1 MSASLPSLHIP
12 SGRHLPVSVTPFIG
26 RQSDLDAVLELFKD
40 PTVRLVTVLGVGGV
54 GKTRFAL
61 ELADRLQDQFQ
72 NGVVFIP
79 LAHLSKVDEFLPFL
93 AEKLGVQMSPSGD
106 LQQAVLDHLNN
117 KNILLVFDNFEHLLD
132 EAVLVREILT
142 VGTQVKALVTSRE
155 KLNLE
160 CETPYHLQGLDLP
173 PTDSPQNLEDFDS
186 IHLFIQKAKQARPGF
201 SLNEENASA
210 ILKICHLVDGLPL
223 GILLAAAWVEYFSPA
238 EIAGQLCCNLDFLTH
253 ETRDGSPRHVSIRAV
268 FASSYGR
275 LEDHQKAVFRKLT
288 IFRGG
293 FNLIAAEAV
302 VGADLRTLIS
312 LVDKSLLWRNPDSGR
327 YDMHELLRQY
337 ADEELARVGEKD
349 GTFLSHTRYY
359 SEFVCR
365 REPTMLSHLQ
375 GTALDE
381 VQADFENIR
390 LALYS
395 AIEKRDYAT
404 AYKMIPAL
412 YAFCDMRT
420 RYYEGETIFRMA
432 MEGLAPLAG
441 EEPSTTWALALLSWY
456 DMRVYIEPFESYGA
470 ITAKAQSCLKAATSK
485 QDVEGI
491 AISHVLLGAIAED
504 QLDFKTAIQHYKQG
518 MQSCPMLDDVY
529 WINMRIGLSYLADQK
544 YQQAIQAFQV
554 SLQRGRETGERVK
567 AGWSLLNLG
576 DTLILQGKSDEAEGY
591 LEQAYELF
599 HEVDNIAGIM
609 CSKYSLSRMAIKRN
623 QLPRAQKLAEEAHQ
637 IAHQIHYNSW
647 IERTRALLQQINPQC
662 NPVSNNPDVETEPFS
677 ERELEVLSMLK
688 SELNGPE
695 IAQRLFIS
703 LNTVRYHTKNIYRKL
718 QANNRLEAIRRAKEL
733 GL

>member
-1 MSASLPSLHIP
+1 MSASLPSLHI
-12 SGRHLPVSVTPFIG
+12 SSSRHLPVSVTPFIG
-26 RQSDLDAVLELFKD
+26 RQSDLAAILELFKD
-40 PTVRLVTVLGVGGV
+40 STIRLVTILGVGGV
-54 GKTRFAL
+54 GKTRLAL
-61 ELADRLQDQFQ
+61 ELANMLQNQFQ
-72 NGVVFIP
+72 NDTRFIP
-79 LAHLSKVDEFLPFL
+79 LAQLGTVDEFLPTL
-93 AEKLGVQMSPSGD
+93 AEKLGVQLPPGGD
-106 LQQAVLDHLNN
+106 LQQAVLDYLNN
-117 KNILLVFDNFEHLLD
+117 KNMLLIFDNFEHLLD

-142 VGTQVKALVTSRE
+142 VGTQVRALVTSRE

-160 CETPYHLQGLDLP
+160 CETLYHLQGLDLP
-173 PTDSPQNLEDFDS
+173 PEDSPRNLDDFDS
-186 IHLFIQKAKQARPGF
+186 IHLFVQKAKQARPGF
-201 SLNEENASA
+201 SLNVENAPA
-210 ILKICHLVDGLPL
+210 ILRICRLVDGLPL

-253 ETRDGSPRHVSIRAV
+253 ETRDGSPRHNNLRAV

-275 LEDHQKAVFRKLT
+275 LDDHQRAVFRKLT

-302 VGADLRTLIS
+302 VGADLRTLIA
-312 LVDKSLLWRNPDSGR
+312 LVDKSMLWRNPDTGR

-337 ADEELARVGEKD
+337 GGEELTLAGERD
-349 GTFLSHTRYY
+349 DALASHARYY
-359 SEFVCR
+359 SEFVYQ
-365 REPTMLSHLQ
+365 REPTIISHLQ

-395 AIEKRDYAT
+395 AIEKRDFVT
-404 AYKMIPAL
+404 VHKMIPGL

-432 MEGLAPLAG
+432 MEGVAPLAG

-470 ITAKAQSCLKAATSK
+470 VTAKTQSCLKASTSK
-485 QDVEGI
+485 QDAEGI
-491 AISHVLLGAIAED
+491 AISHILLGAITED

-529 WINMRIGLSYLADQK
+529 WINMRVGLSYLADQK

-554 SLQRGRETGERVK
+554 CLQRGRETGERVK

-576 DTLILQGKSDEAEGY
+576 DTLILQGKPDEAEGY
-591 LEQAYELF
+591 LKQAHELF
-599 HEVDNIAGIM
+599 HEVDTMAGIM
-609 CSKYSLSRMAIKRN
+609 CSKYSLSRIAIKRN

-647 IERTRALLQQINPQC
+647 IEKTRALLHQIDPQC
-662 NPVSNNPDVETEPFS
+662 NPVSNNTDMETEPFS
-677 ERELEVLSMLK
+677 ERELEVLTLLK

-718 QANNRLEAIRRAKEL
+718 QASNRLEAIHRAKEL